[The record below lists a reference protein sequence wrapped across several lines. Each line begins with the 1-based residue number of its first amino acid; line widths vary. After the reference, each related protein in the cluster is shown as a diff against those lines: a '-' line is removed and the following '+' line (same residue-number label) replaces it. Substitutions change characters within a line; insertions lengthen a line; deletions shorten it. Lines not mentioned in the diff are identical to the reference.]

1 MKPSKE
7 CRQETETS
15 ISVWWEIYIIIPKF
29 YKHSPCIFHFTVL
42 QTELLNLRF
51 RVLLLSCLFFN
62 HFSSPATIFSFPLFL
77 FSPIP
82 LSSCLSFLLLSEI
95 PAVSLCPPDSECA
108 TEAQLTVIQ
117 SEGELCDSC
126 SSLGRPSS
134 SCQLYHQVCM
144 STVCTVCCVG

>member
-62 HFSSPATIFSFPLFL
+62 PFSSPATIFSFPFFFSHPSLSPPVCL
-77 FSPIP
+77 FSSSVRSLQCLCAP
-82 LSSCLSFLLLSEI
+82 LTASVPL
-95 PAVSLCPPDSECA
+95 
-108 TEAQLTVIQ
+108 
-117 SEGELCDSC
+117 
-126 SSLGRPSS
+126 RPSWQS
-134 SCQLYHQVCM
+134 FSPKGNYV
-144 STVCTVCCVG
+144 TVAAALADPLPPASFITKYVWALSVLCVV